1 MVVSMTAFARRE
13 HRAFIWEL
21 RSVNH
26 RSFDTSFRLPTQY
39 RGMEHELAK
48 RAAEEI
54 RRGRLDATLRMTEL
68 DSANS
73 LSINSERL
81 TEVSNLF
88 AQARKSLDSVVSG
101 DIQVHVVDILKWAGV
116 VEETNDANRL
126 DEAILETYDESLN
139 DLVAMREREGRGLA
153 TIVETHLDDLDRLVV
168 EIAQI
173 ADGQPSL
180 VRDRIEKRI
189 ADLDLTVESSRL
201 AQEIAVLAQRADV
214 TEEIDRLN
222 LHLSE
227 SRSCLRGPGPHG
239 RRLDFLVQELA
250 REANTLASKLI
261 SLEASSRTVDL
272 KILVDQIREQA
283 HNIE

>member
-13 HRAFIWEL
+13 HVAFIWEL

-48 RAAEEI
+48 RAAKGI

-73 LSINSERL
+73 LAINRERL
-81 TEVSNLF
+81 AEVSNLF

-101 DIQVHVVDILKWAGV
+101 DIQVQVVDILKWAGV

-126 DEAILETYDESLN
+126 DDAILETYDEGLN

-153 TIVETHLDDLDRLVV
+153 TIVETHLDNLDRLVA
-168 EIAQI
+168 EIARI

-180 VRDRIEKRI
+180 VRERIEKRV
-189 ADLDLTVESSRL
+189 ADLDLAVESSRL

-214 TEEIDRLN
+214 AEEIDRLN

-239 RRLDFLVQELA
+239 RRLDFLVQEMA

-272 KILVDQIREQA
+272 KILIDQIREQA